1 MPPTKQ
7 TAVDILRR
15 HESRIRELYMTHSIK
30 TVKTIMES
38 EEDLPE
44 FE

>member
-7 TAVDILRR
+7 AAVDILRR
-15 HESRIRELYMTHSIK
+15 HESRIRELYK
-30 TVKTIMES
+30 TQGINAVKTIMES

-44 FE
+44 FK